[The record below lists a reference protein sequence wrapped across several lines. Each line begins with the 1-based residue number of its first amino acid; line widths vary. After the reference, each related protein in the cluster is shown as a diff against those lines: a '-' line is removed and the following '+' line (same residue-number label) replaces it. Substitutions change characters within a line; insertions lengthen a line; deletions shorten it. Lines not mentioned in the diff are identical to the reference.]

1 MVLGKISKQR
11 YGKIFVQL
19 SNLPKL
25 VFALENPTKWDWET
39 AVLPIF
45 AKLVLDSFVVCSLV
59 PWINLFHMQLRGFY
73 AQKNQNYLLGKADL
87 KFFLSYKL

>member
-25 VFALENPTKWDWET
+25 VFALENPTQWDWET

-45 AKLVLDSFVVCSLV
+45 AKLVCSLFTGTLDKSV
-59 PWINLFHMQLRGFY
+59 PY
-73 AQKNQNYLLGKADL
+73 AAQRFLCPKESKLLTREG
-87 KFFLSYKL
+87 